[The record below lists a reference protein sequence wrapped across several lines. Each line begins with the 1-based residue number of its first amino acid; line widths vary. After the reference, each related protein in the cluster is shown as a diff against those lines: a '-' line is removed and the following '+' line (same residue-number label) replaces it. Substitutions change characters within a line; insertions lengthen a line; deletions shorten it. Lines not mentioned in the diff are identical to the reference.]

1 MTPQRLSCADQ
12 LPDLLA
18 CALTIS
24 AEHAPEADLAAARQ
38 AFESMLATT
47 RAALPALPARELAQP
62 LLRQMAAMGFA
73 EDDETPRRPQA
84 ALLDRVL
91 ARRRGVPS
99 MLAVLALEFARRLDI
114 PLVAIDFPG
123 RILVRSPA
131 GDHLLDPVGGRRLYP
146 QDCRELLERQLGA
159 GIRMQA
165 EHMRPC
171 DGRRLLQCL
180 SRELRELHRHAGDA
194 LAALKDAERVLS
206 LGQAT
211 LQDHLARADLY
222 RLLECPGGERY
233 ALEHALLFAED
244 AIETALITRRLRQVK
259 PQPALH

>member
-99 MLAVLALEFARRLDI
+99 MLALLALEFARRLDI

-131 GDHLLDPVGGRRLYP
+131 GDHLLDPVGGAGCIRRTVGSCSNASWAP
-146 QDCRELLERQLGA
+146 ASGCRPSTYVRATDGA
-159 GIRMQA
+159 CCSIYRGNCA
-165 EHMRPC
+165 SCTGTP
-171 DGRRLLQCL
+171 
-180 SRELRELHRHAGDA
+180 
-194 LAALKDAERVLS
+194 
-206 LGQAT
+206 AT
-211 LQDHLARADLY
+211 PWPR
-222 RLLECPGGERY
+222 
-233 ALEHALLFAED
+233 
-244 AIETALITRRLRQVK
+244 
-259 PQPALH
+259 